1 MNQAVQHMPVLD
13 EARNTVEVVVHVSEN
28 LKDRQRNYLAVIL
41 EEEDGIISAE
51 FCPLHYHLMLVR
63 YDRDMYCSQ
72 DVLAS
77 IRSLNINASLI
88 SSV

>member
-13 EARNTVEVVVHVSEN
+13 EAGNTVEVVVHVSEN

-41 EEEDGIISAE
+41 EEEEGIISAE